1 MKSLLLQMKTQV
13 LIDATPEEVWEVL
26 AALESYSE
34 WNPAIVA
41 ASGDLRAG
49 RRLKLRFEPRGS
61 RGYTFRPELMVVDPP
76 YELRWLGWPR
86 LPLVFDTEHYFAI
99 EALSSRT
106 SRVDH
111 GLLAYGLLAPL
122 AARTIHR
129 ATKRHFEKMNEALKQ
144 RVETLTRG
152 SEYA

>member
-1 MKSLLLQMKTQV
+1 MKSLLLQMKTEI
-13 LIDATPEEVWEVL
+13 LIDATPDEVWGML
-26 AALESYSE
+26 AALEAYTE

-49 RRLKLRFEPRGS
+49 RRLRLRFEPPGS

-76 YELRWLGWPR
+76 RELRWLGWPR
-86 LPLVFDTEHYFAI
+86 VPLVFDTEHYFSI

-111 GLLAYGLLAPL
+111 GLFAYGLLAPL
-122 AARTIHR
+122 AARTVHR
-129 ATKRHFEKMNEALKQ
+129 VTKRHFEMMNVALKQ
-144 RVETLTRG
+144 RVETMTRR
-152 SEYA
+152 SED